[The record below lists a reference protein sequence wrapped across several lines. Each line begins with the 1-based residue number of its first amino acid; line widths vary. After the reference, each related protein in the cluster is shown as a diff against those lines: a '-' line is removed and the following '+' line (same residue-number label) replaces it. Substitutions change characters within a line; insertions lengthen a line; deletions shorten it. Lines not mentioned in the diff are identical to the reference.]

1 MNLELHKKLALTA
14 KKLIE
19 QHGRTVSIIKNSE
32 TFDSETPWISTQTP
46 HENGMSLQLKGV
58 FVNPKSLNSYGF
70 SNEISQNNSS
80 QNGSL
85 IKQKKYLLVAED
97 SVQEAYQNYLENPL
111 NPLPEQVQNDF
122 QNELEY
128 YNITLI
134 DESNDTYYFF
144 GANNGQN
151 EWIVFRYLKESP
163 YTRLSGIE
171 INNDSYNSLNE
182 AWNNRLILNYT

>member
-19 QHGRTVSIIKNSE
+19 QHGRTVTIIKNSE

-70 SNEISQNNSS
+70 SNEILQNNSS

-97 SVQEAYQNYLENPL
+97 SVQEAYQNYLESVL
-111 NPLPEQVQNDF
+111 EPEQGLDLTEFDTV
-122 QNELEY
+122 
-128 YNITLI
+128 I
-134 DESNDTYYFF
+134 DGE
-144 GANNGQN
+144 Q
-151 EWIVFRYLKESP
+151 YLKIVYYEVLKP
-163 YTRLSGIE
+163 GEKTIFHFF
-171 INNDSYNSLNE
+171 
-182 AWNNRLILNYT
+182 ILE